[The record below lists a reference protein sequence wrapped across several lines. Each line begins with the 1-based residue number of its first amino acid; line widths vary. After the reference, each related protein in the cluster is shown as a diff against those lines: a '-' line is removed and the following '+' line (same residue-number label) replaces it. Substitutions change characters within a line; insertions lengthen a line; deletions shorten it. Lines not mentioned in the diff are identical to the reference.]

1 MTASN
6 SIQYSLG
13 KSIGS
18 QNKRQENNFSPGF
31 NPAFNPTFN
40 TAAIEMPANP
50 EYEARNNF
58 PSSFQTNT
66 YGSNNHMTPSS
77 NLPYS
82 LIPGIWQQNLMET
95 KMEESLAKQ
104 EVGCISKSYN
114 KVNNRYLVHI
124 F

>member
-1 MTASN
+1 MSKQILKYGANNHMTPSN

-18 QNKRQENNFSPGF
+18 QNERQENNFSPGF

-82 LIPGIWQQNLMET
+82 LTPGSRI
-95 KMEESLAKQ
+95 
-104 EVGCISKSYN
+104 
-114 KVNNRYLVHI
+114 
-124 F
+124 